1 MGLVDKS
8 TLPPDAHLWTHHSA
22 GDFIDCYSC
31 DSPLSAQE
39 AARVAM
45 QMPGWADALLR
56 LRNKLVAPLGLR
68 TDLAGPEST
77 LFPITHEAPDELN
90 LGLDDSHLNFRISI
104 YRQEGRIYMATWV
117 HPNKWLGRAYLAVVM
132 PFHILISRNA
142 VRQIAQASQPR
153 AA

>member
-1 MGLVDKS
+1 LGIVRKS
-8 TLPPDAHLWTHHSA
+8 TLPPDAHLWTHHSP

-39 AARVAM
+39 AAQVAM
-45 QMPGWADALLR
+45 QMPGWADALMR
-56 LRNKLVAPLGLR
+56 LRNTLVAPLGLR
-68 TDLAGPEST
+68 TELSGADSA
-77 LFPITHEAPDELN
+77 LFPITYEAPDELN
-90 LGLDDSHLNFRISI
+90 LGLDDSHLNFRITI

-117 HPNKWLGRAYLAVVM
+117 HPNKWLGHVYLAAVM

-142 VRQIAQASQPR
+142 VRQIAQASQPK